1 MRSTFKGKSI
11 CYQNSNDMSINF
23 TKKRTMI
30 EVSKNDSMSDDILH
44 KALSSAEIPFD
55 RKVSLADITY
65 MRTGGVAGTII
76 YPETSEEL
84 ARSLKILADLSFPYK
99 VVGAT
104 SNLLFLD
111 DTSYRCLVST
121 VRLNKMR
128 FDAENGQIVAEAGVM
143 LPDLSRLA
151 LWNLVSGLEGLEGIP
166 GTVGGAIFMNAG
178 AYGDEIKDTLVAV
191 DIAYEDGTIQ
201 RREASAI
208 GLSHRSSGFR
218 RGDLEGV
225 VCCCYFVGKRGQEQS
240 IVRKMELFHAKRHKY
255 QDFFYPNLGSIFS
268 GSPYRALGERDRV
281 FKFISAAYYAICY
294 EWKPFRRESPMNR
307 KWLNDIVLKRFPLE
321 YELQPFSDKTLNCLV
336 NRGQGTA
343 EMCRFID
350 QMKVLTDG
358 RIPIENEV
366 VEGF

>member
-1 MRSTFKGKSI
+1 MTEASERIDLLSGNI
-11 CYQNSNDMSINF
+11 H
-23 TKKRTMI
+23 R
-30 EVSKNDSMSDDILH
+30 
-44 KALSSAEIPFD
+44 ALTAAGISFD
-55 RKVSLADITY
+55 RGVSLADVTY
-65 MRTGGVAGTII
+65 MRTGGIAETII
-76 YPETSEEL
+76 YPEAPEEL
-84 ARSLKILADLSFPYK
+84 ARSLKILKDLSVPYK

-111 DTSYRCLVST
+111 DASYRCLVST

-128 FDAENGQIVAEAGVM
+128 FDAENSQLIAEAGVM

-151 LWNLVSGLEGLEGIP
+151 LWNAVTGLEGLEGIP

-191 DIAYEDGTIQ
+191 DVAYADGTIQ
-201 RREASAI
+201 RREASAL

-225 VCCCYFVGKRGQEQS
+225 VCCCYFVGSKGLEQS
-240 IVRKMELFHAKRHKY
+240 IIRKMELFHAKRHKY

-268 GSPYRALGERDRV
+268 GSPYRALGARDPL

-307 KWLNDIVLKRFPLE
+307 KWLNDIVLKRFPLN
-321 YELQPFSDKTLNCLV
+321 YALQPFSDKTLNCLV

-350 QMKVLTDG
+350 EMKVLTDG